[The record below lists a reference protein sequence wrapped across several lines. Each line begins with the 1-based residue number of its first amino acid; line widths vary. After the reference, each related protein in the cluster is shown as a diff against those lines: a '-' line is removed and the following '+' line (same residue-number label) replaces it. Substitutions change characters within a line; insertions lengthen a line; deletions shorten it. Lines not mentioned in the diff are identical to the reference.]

1 MSGHDHLLGRP
12 VEVCG
17 EPNPAS
23 EEVLLQMLEVGFIN
37 LEAEPDQV
45 ALFEVDPVGE
55 QLAQVL
61 RGEDALD
68 LAFH

>member
-1 MSGHDHLLGRP
+1 
-12 VEVCG
+12 VCG

-68 LAFH
+68 LAFY